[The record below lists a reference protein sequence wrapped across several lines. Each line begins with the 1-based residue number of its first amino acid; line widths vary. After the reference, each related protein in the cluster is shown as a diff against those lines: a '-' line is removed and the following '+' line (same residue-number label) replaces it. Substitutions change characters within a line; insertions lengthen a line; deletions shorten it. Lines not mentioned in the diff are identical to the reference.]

1 MIRHL
6 LLWGSLAAALPGAD
20 LTTTIDRG
28 LASLTRLQGAD
39 GSFHDQGIPV
49 AATALAGM
57 AYLAGGHTP
66 NRGQYHLA
74 SQKCLTSVLG
84 RQDPATGYLGAGD
97 GGRMYA
103 HGFATLYLA
112 EVYGM
117 TSDGAVRRA
126 LEAAVDC
133 IHRSQNRE
141 GGWRYNPVPEDA
153 DISVT
158 ICQVMALRAAN
169 NAGIGGT
176 ASQDAIGRAVAYVRR
191 CANGDGSF
199 AYVAGGG
206 FAGGG
211 PEGVPRAA
219 AGVMCLIGAGITDPG
234 DATLGPA
241 LRFLATNAPLHLRQA
256 PGQHYFWYGQYYTA
270 QALFHHPDPAAWDAY
285 WAAAAPIIASHQGAQ
300 GLWSAAES
308 PGGPA
313 YATAMA
319 LIILQIPNHYL
330 PIFQR

>member
-1 MIRHL
+1 MRL
-6 LLWGSLAAALPGAD
+6 LVLLALTGAVIAAD
-20 LTTTIDRG
+20 VSTTVDRG
-28 LASLTRLQGAD
+28 LAALAKLQGAD
-39 GSFHDQGIPV
+39 GSYHDQGIPQ

-57 AYLAGGHTP
+57 AFLAGGHTP
-66 NRGQYHLA
+66 NRGTYHAA
-74 SQKCLTSVLG
+74 SARCLTSLLA
-84 RQDPATGYLGAGD
+84 RQDPATGYLGGGD
-97 GGRMYA
+97 AGRMYA

-158 ICQVMALRAAN
+158 ICQVMALRAAH
-169 NAGIGGT
+169 NAGIGGA

-199 AYVAGGG
+199 SYVAGGG
-206 FAGGG
+206 MSGEG

-219 AGVMCLIGAGITDPG
+219 AGTMCLIGAGITDPA

-241 LRFLATNAPLHLRQA
+241 LRFLAVNAPLHLRQQ

-270 QALFHHPDPAAWDAY
+270 QAIFHHPDPAAWDTY
-285 WAAAAPIIASHQGAQ
+285 WADASRIIAGHQGAQ
-300 GLWSAAES
+300 GLWTASES
-308 PGGPA
+308 PGGQA

>member
-1 MIRHL
+1 MRRLLPL
-6 LLWGSLAAALPGAD
+6 LLAGLLPAAD
-20 LTTTIDRG
+20 LPPAIDRG
-28 LASLTRLQGAD
+28 LAALTKLQAAD
-39 GSFHDQGIPV
+39 GSYHDQGIPV

-66 NRGQYHLA
+66 NRGQYHA
-74 SQKCLTSVLG
+74 PSGKCLTSVLA
-84 RQDPATGYLGAGD
+84 RQDPATGYLGGGD

-126 LEAAVDC
+126 LEAAIDC

-153 DISVT
+153 DLSVT
-158 ICQVMALRAAN
+158 ICQVMALRAAH

-206 FAGGG
+206 MAGGG

-219 AGVMCLIGAGITDPG
+219 AGTMCLIGAGITDPA

-241 LRFLATNAPLHLRQA
+241 LQFLGVNAPQHLRQP

-285 WAAAAPIIASHQGAQ
+285 WNDAGPIIASHQGPQ
-300 GLWSAAES
+300 GLWNAAES